1 MDQVI
6 GIIVIFAIIM
16 IGKILEYLQSHT
28 QQEYKKKTGYGG
40 YQKTEPESYS
50 EEPETVVKKSDYEE
64 VTDKEPA
71 DDIIEEILRQIGI
84 KLPEEKKHT
93 PDTTYGKEGLPQF
106 RSNAERKRNAAA
118 KARQFDYID
127 DRSLKKQPIHIVE
140 EKKQVPVTHEAETAT
155 SFSKNIQDIIKD
167 KNSVRNAFVLN
178 EILQKPISQRKF
190 RR

>member
-6 GIIVIFAIIM
+6 GIIVIFTIII
-16 IGKILEYLQSHT
+16 IGKLLEYLQSRA

-40 YQKTEPESYS
+40 YQETEPETYS
-50 EEPETVVKKSDYEE
+50 EEPETVIKENDYENK
-64 VTDKEPA
+64 TYKKPSG
-71 DDIIEEILRQIGI
+71 DIIEEFLRQIGI

-93 PDTTYGKEGLPQF
+93 PDSTYGKEGLPQF
-106 RSNAERKRNAAA
+106 RSKAEGKRNVAA

-127 DRSLKKQPIHIVE
+127 DRSLKKQPINIFE
-140 EKKQVPVTHEAETAT
+140 DKKQVPVTHEIEAPTC
-155 SFSKNIQDIIKD
+155 FSKNIQDIIRD

-190 RR
+190 KR